1 LFFSF
6 STEVVEG
13 YVVGMFV
20 TKMRILGHISGCTAS
35 LKPKERCIRREIAGH
50 AVIAQ
55 DGPET
60 ALCQSPI
67 TADAA
72 VLEVAALLCVLNQL
86 HF

>member
-1 LFFSF
+1 MH
-6 STEVVEG
+6 ST
-13 YVVGMFV
+13 
-20 TKMRILGHISGCTAS
+20 RNHAI
-35 LKPKERCIRREIAGH
+35 H

-60 ALCQSPI
+60 ALCKSPF

-72 VLEVAALLCVLNQL
+72 VLEVAAPFLSQL